1 MWYVNIFLKEWC
13 MQFLTFCS
21 LLALLS
27 HSPLN
32 LCKNCSHKLNVAH
45 MSFFRIVLCSGKL
58 CVLSFYIFMLLKRLF
73 MWMWKYQH
81 AQNLWYICSTPL
93 LLLKNMEVTSKTDT
107 LTAII
112 HGMHPIALIITQIV
126 HFKRNYKAFLGLSGV
141 CALQELAND
150 VPNFPVI
157 NV

>member
-1 MWYVNIFLKEWC
+1 MTLSSSYLLIIWKIWFLVSQFNEFCLCEYILKEWC
-13 MQFLTFCS
+13 MQFLSFSS

-27 HSPLN
+27 QSPLN

-58 CVLSFYIFMLLKRLF
+58 YVLSFYIFMLLKRLF

-81 AQNLWYICSTPL
+81 AQNLCYICSTPL

-112 HGMHPIALIITQIV
+112 PGMHPI
-126 HFKRNYKAFLGLSGV
+126 F
-141 CALQELAND
+141 
-150 VPNFPVI
+150 
-157 NV
+157 